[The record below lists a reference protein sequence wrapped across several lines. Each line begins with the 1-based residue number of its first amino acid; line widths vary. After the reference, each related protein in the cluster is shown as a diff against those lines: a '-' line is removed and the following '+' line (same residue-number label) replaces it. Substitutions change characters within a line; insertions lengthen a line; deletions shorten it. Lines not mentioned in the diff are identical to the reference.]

1 MVGRS
6 PTRRRTVIVALVAG
20 AVAAAG
26 AIAWFQPQKLL
37 IDERVD
43 EALPMSATPPSEH
56 SSDMSPG
63 QPRARPADPEP
74 TILSMS
80 PFRSLGHATTGRAV
94 ALELADGR
102 RFLRLDDL
110 RTSNGPD
117 LFVYLSKAAPDAP
130 RDTFDDD
137 FVSLGRLRANQGN
150 QNYAIPDGVAL
161 DRYQSVVIWCR
172 RFTYAFGAAA
182 LG

>member
-1 MVGRS
+1 MKRS
-6 PTRRRTVIVALVAG
+6 HSRPRTIIVAVVAGVLAG
-20 AVAAAG
+20 AVG
-26 AIAWFQPQKLL
+26 VAWFQPQKLL
-37 IDERVD
+37 INQRVD
-43 EALPMSATPPSEH
+43 EALPAAATPPSGA
-56 SSDMSPG
+56 SGTSPS
-63 QPRARPADPEP
+63 QSPTRAANPEP
-74 TILSMS
+74 TILSTS
-80 PFRSLGHATTGRAV
+80 SFRSLGHPTSGRAV

-117 LFVYLSKAAPDAP
+117 LFVYLSRAAVDAP

-137 FVSLGRLRANQGN
+137 YVSLGRLRANQGN
-150 QNYAIPDGVAL
+150 QNYAIPAGVPL
-161 DRYQSVVIWCR
+161 DRYQSVVLWCR

>member
-1 MVGRS
+1 VKRS
-6 PTRRRTVIVALVAG
+6 HSRRRTIIVVVVAG
-20 AVAAAG
+20 LLAGAAG
-26 AIAWFQPQKLL
+26 VAWFQPQKLL
-37 IDERVD
+37 INQRVD
-43 EALPMSATPPSEH
+43 EALPVVATPTSGVLDTSLSRSGTRPS
-56 SSDMSPG
+56 G
-63 QPRARPADPEP
+63 LEP
-74 TILSMS
+74 TVLSTS
-80 PFRSLGHATTGRAV
+80 LFRSLGHATSGRAV

-102 RFLRLDDL
+102 RFLRLVNL

-117 LFVYLSKAAPDAP
+117 LFVYLSRAAVDAP

-137 FVSLGRLRANQGN
+137 YVNLGRLRANQGN
-150 QNYAIPDGVAL
+150 QNYAITVGVAL

>member
-6 PTRRRTVIVALVAG
+6 RTRCRTVIVAVLAGVLAVAG
-20 AVAAAG
+20 GV
-26 AIAWFQPQKLL
+26 AWFQPQKLL

-43 EALPMSATPPSEH
+43 EALPLMATAPPGT
-56 SSDMSPG
+56 SP
-63 QPRARPADPEP
+63 ATKPATRLPGPEP
-74 TILSMS
+74 KVLSTN
-80 PFRSLGHATTGRAV
+80 PFRSLGHATAGQAV

-102 RFLRLDDL
+102 RFLRLEDL

-117 LFVYLSKAAPDAP
+117 LFVYLSTAAADGP
-130 RDTFDDD
+130 RDAFDDD
-137 FVSLGRLRANQGN
+137 FLSLGRLKANQGN
-150 QNYAIPDGVAL
+150 QNYAMPVGVSL
-161 DRYQSVVIWCR
+161 DRYRSVVIWCR

>member
-1 MVGRS
+1 VGRS
-6 PTRRRTVIVALVAG
+6 HTRRRTIIV
-20 AVAAAG
+20 AVAAGVLAG
-26 AIAWFQPQKLL
+26 VAGVAWFQPQKLL
-37 IDERVD
+37 INQRVD
-43 EALPMSATPPSEH
+43 EALPVAATPTSGASDTSPS
-56 SSDMSPG
+56 
-63 QPRARPADPEP
+63 QPRTRPSAPEP
-74 TILSMS
+74 RILSTS
-80 PFRSLGHATTGRAV
+80 SFRSLGHPTSGQAV
-94 ALELADGR
+94 ALELDDGR
-102 RFLRLDDL
+102 RFVRLVDL

-117 LFVYLSKAAPDAP
+117 LFVYLSRAAADAP

-150 QNYAIPDGVAL
+150 QNYAIPPGVPL

>member
-1 MVGRS
+1 LDTNLSRPG
-6 PTRRRTVIVALVAG
+6 TRRSGL
-20 AVAAAG
+20 
-26 AIAWFQPQKLL
+26 
-37 IDERVD
+37 
-43 EALPMSATPPSEH
+43 
-56 SSDMSPG
+56 
-63 QPRARPADPEP
+63 EP
-74 TILSMS
+74 TILSTS
-80 PFRSLGHATTGRAV
+80 PFRSLGHATSGRAV

-102 RFLRLDDL
+102 RFLRLVDL

-117 LFVYLSKAAPDAP
+117 LFVYLSRAAVEAP

-150 QNYAIPDGVAL
+150 QNYAIPLGVPL

>member
-1 MVGRS
+1 MVAVVVG
-6 PTRRRTVIVALVAG
+6 VLAG
-20 AVAAAG
+20 AAG
-26 AIAWFQPQKLL
+26 IAWFQPQKLL
-37 IDERVD
+37 INQRVD
-43 EALPMSATPPSEH
+43 EALPVAATPTSGASDTSPS
-56 SSDMSPG
+56 
-63 QPRARPADPEP
+63 QLRTQTADPEP
-74 TILSMS
+74 TILSTS
-80 PFRSLGHATTGRAV
+80 LFRSLGHATSGRAV

-102 RFLRLDDL
+102 RILRLEEL

-117 LFVYLSKAAPDAP
+117 LFVYLSRAAVDAP

-150 QNYAIPDGVAL
+150 QNYAIPPGVPL

-172 RFTYAFGAAA
+172 RFTYAFGAAP

>member
-1 MVGRS
+1 MKRS
-6 PTRRRTVIVALVAG
+6 HSRPRTIIVAVVAGVLAG
-20 AVAAAG
+20 AVG
-26 AIAWFQPQKLL
+26 VAWFQPQKLL
-37 IDERVD
+37 INQRVD
-43 EALPMSATPPSEH
+43 EALPVAATPTSGALDTSLSRSGTRPS
-56 SSDMSPG
+56 G
-63 QPRARPADPEP
+63 PEP
-74 TILSMS
+74 TILSTS
-80 PFRSLGHATTGRAV
+80 LFRSLGHATSGRAV

-102 RFLRLDDL
+102 RFVRLVDL

-117 LFVYLSKAAPDAP
+117 LFVYLSRAAVDAP

-137 FVSLGRLRANQGN
+137 YVDLGRLRANQGN
-150 QNYAIPDGVAL
+150 QNYAIPLGVAL

>member
-1 MVGRS
+1 MKRS
-6 PTRRRTVIVALVAG
+6 HRRPRTIIVAVVAAVLAG
-20 AVAAAG
+20 AAG
-26 AIAWFQPQKLL
+26 VAWFQPQKLL
-37 IDERVD
+37 INQRVD
-43 EALPMSATPPSEH
+43 EALPVAATPTSGALDTSLSRPGTRPS
-56 SSDMSPG
+56 G
-63 QPRARPADPEP
+63 LEP
-74 TILSMS
+74 TILSTS
-80 PFRSLGHATTGRAV
+80 LFRSLGHATSGQAV

-102 RFLRLDDL
+102 RFLRLVDL

-117 LFVYLSKAAPDAP
+117 LFVYLSRAALDAP

-137 FVSLGRLRANQGN
+137 YVSLGRLRANQGN
-150 QNYAIPDGVAL
+150 QNYAIPLSVAL

>member
-1 MVGRS
+1 MGSSR
-6 PTRRRTVIVALVAG
+6 TRRRTIIVAVAAGVVAG
-20 AVAAAG
+20 AV
-26 AIAWFQPQKLL
+26 AWFQPQKLL
-37 IDERVD
+37 INQRVD
-43 EALPMSATPPSEH
+43 EALPAAATPPSGA
-56 SSDMSPG
+56 SGTSPS
-63 QPRARPADPEP
+63 QSPTRAANPEP
-74 TILSMS
+74 TILSTS
-80 PFRSLGHATTGRAV
+80 PFRSLGHPTSGRAV

-102 RFLRLDDL
+102 RFLRLADL

-117 LFVYLSKAAPDAP
+117 LFVYLSRAAVDAP

-150 QNYAIPDGVAL
+150 QNYAIPPGVPL
-161 DRYQSVVIWCR
+161 DRYQSVVLWCR

>member
-1 MVGRS
+1 LA
-6 PTRRRTVIVALVAG
+6 TNRRRPG
-20 AVAAAG
+20 S
-26 AIAWFQPQKLL
+26 
-37 IDERVD
+37 R
-43 EALPMSATPPSEH
+43 PS
-56 SSDMSPG
+56 G
-63 QPRARPADPEP
+63 LEP
-74 TILSMS
+74 TILSTS
-80 PFRSLGHATTGRAV
+80 LFRSLGHATSGRAV

-102 RFLRLDDL
+102 RFLRLVDL

-117 LFVYLSKAAPDAP
+117 LFIYLSRAAVDAP

-137 FVSLGRLRANQGN
+137 YVSLGRLRANQGN
-150 QNYAIPDGVAL
+150 QNYAIPLSVAL

>member
-1 MVGRS
+1 MMV
-6 PTRRRTVIVALVAG
+6 VVVAG
-20 AVAAAG
+20 LLAGAAG
-26 AIAWFQPQKLL
+26 VAWFQPHKLL
-37 IDERVD
+37 INQRVD
-43 EALPMSATPPSEH
+43 EALPVAVTPTSGA
-56 SSDMSPG
+56 SDMSQSQPG
-63 QPRARPADPEP
+63 TRPSGLDP

-80 PFRSLGHATTGRAV
+80 PFRSLGHATSGRAV
-94 ALELADGR
+94 ALELADRR
-102 RFLRLDDL
+102 RFLRLVDL

-117 LFVYLSKAAPDAP
+117 LFVYLSRAAVDAP

-137 FVSLGRLRANQGN
+137 YVSLGRLRANQGN
-150 QNYAIPDGVAL
+150 QNFAIPLGVAL